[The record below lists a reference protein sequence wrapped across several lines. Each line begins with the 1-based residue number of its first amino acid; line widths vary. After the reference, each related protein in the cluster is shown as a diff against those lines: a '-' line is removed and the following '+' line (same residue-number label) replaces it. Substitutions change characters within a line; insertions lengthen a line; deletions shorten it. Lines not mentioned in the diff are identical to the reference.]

1 MLDYQK
7 DHPIIQQIQQ
17 SEHLPRMP
25 KDFGDALS
33 MLLNPGEYDMNECI
47 DRLYAIPGMEPILV
61 RVINHISQFNRKIT
75 SLKDA
80 VLYLGANNVR
90 MISIAH
96 MTRLLLPESCG
107 RTKLFDSR
115 KYWRHCVG
123 TSIASYMIAEKTGLC
138 DREKIFTYGLIHDI
152 GVTVLDICLPQY
164 LDEIYTRQIENGV
177 HQTVAEKVVLDG
189 ITHSEIGM
197 WLCEQW
203 GLPEEICA
211 IVGYHHSPF
220 LYGRISKEIN
230 IIYLA
235 DSISTNYYE
244 NLLGT
249 STTFIYTDHV
259 REKLNLSK
267 EYVRTI
273 ADRLP
278 DEVEKVIRNEFFLI

>member
-1 MLDYQK
+1 MLDYPK

-17 SEHLPRMP
+17 SEYLPRMP
-25 KDFGDALS
+25 KYFGDALS
-33 MLLNPGEYDMNECI
+33 MLLTPLEFDMNECI
-47 DRLYAIPGMEPILV
+47 DRLYDIPGMETVLV

-75 SLKDA
+75 NLKDA
-80 VLYLGANNVR
+80 ILYLGAYNVR

-115 KYWRHCVG
+115 KYWQHCVG
-123 TSIASYMIAEKTGLC
+123 TSIASYMIAEKTGQC
-138 DREKIFTYGLIHDI
+138 DKEKIFTYGLIHDI
-152 GVTVLDICLPQY
+152 GITVLDICLPQH
-164 LDEIYTRQIENGV
+164 LDEIYAKQVENGV
-177 HQTVAEKVVLDG
+177 HQTVAEKVVLNG
-189 ITHSEIGM
+189 ITHAEIGM
-197 WLCEQW
+197 WLCEHW
-203 GLPEEICA
+203 GLPEEICV

-220 LYGRISKEIN
+220 PYGRINNDIN
-230 IIYLA
+230 VMYLA
-235 DSISTNYYE
+235 DAISTNYYE